1 MIAHFNEGK
10 DSFAEAALSERVFA
24 LDTLM
29 FDLLLLFDSKAAS
42 FAYYLHKV
50 TVVQFMSSKQ
60 KFVIG
65 KLVVALAIVTPKSN
79 LRNQFLFQSV

>member
-1 MIAHFNEGK
+1 MIAHFDEGE

-29 FDLLLLFDSKAAS
+29 FDLLLLFDSKAAA
-42 FAYYLHKV
+42 FAHHLHEAA
-50 TVVQFMSSKQ
+50 VVQLMSSKQ
-60 KFVIG
+60 KFVVG

>member
-1 MIAHFNEGK
+1 MIAHFDEGK

-29 FDLLLLFDSKAAS
+29 FDLLLLFYSKAAS
-42 FAYYLHKV
+42 FAHHLHKV
-50 TVVQFMSSKQ
+50 AVVQLMSSKQ
-60 KFVIG
+60 KFVVG
-65 KLVVALAIVTPKSN
+65 KLVVAFTIVTPKSN